1 MFPQIETERLLLR
14 TYKPDEM
21 EKVYELCSDK
31 DVTRHFPPYFK
42 IEKKEVLASLPAR
55 LQRWRTQGFGQFG
68 VFDKANENLI
78 GYCGFQYLDQ
88 TEAVEIYYGFFKKYW
103 GKGFAT
109 EAARAALQFGFEQ
122 VKLSE
127 IAAVTHPDNIE
138 SQNVLRKIGFTGGEE
153 AEFYKMPVIYFEIAA
168 QQFEPDNAF
177 YNLSFTEG

>member
-21 EKVYELCSDK
+21 EKVFELSSDK
-31 DVTRHFPPYFK
+31 DVTKHFPPYFR

-55 LQRWRTQGFGQFG
+55 LERWRTQGFGQFG
-68 VFDKANENLI
+68 VFDKADGNLI

-88 TEAVEIYYGFFKKYW
+88 TQAVEIYYGFFKKHW

-109 EAARAALQFGFEQ
+109 EAARAALRFGFEQ
-122 VKLSE
+122 AKLPK
-127 IAAVTHPDNIE
+127 ITAVTHPENIE
-138 SQNVLRKIGFTGGEE
+138 SQKVLRKIGFNGGELT
-153 AEFYKMPVIYFEIAA
+153 EFYKMPVVYFEITVE
-168 QQFEPDNAF
+168 QYEPDDSF